1 MVISAGKYE
10 IQRYLPGA
18 LVQWSS
24 VAATEIACPT
34 REEFLGSLLLVDI
47 SGSTKL
53 TAKLSESDRAKG
65 AERISQLLNGFM
77 SQLVNHVEA
86 SGGTVF
92 NFGGDSL
99 LAGWRARSADEI
111 AQATWRS
118 CDCAVR
124 IRERFEGPTMAQ
136 GAIQLRTAVGAGE
149 IALLHLL
156 PRAGQRWLVVSG
168 DCFSQI
174 DHCGQLSDAGE
185 ILLSSDA
192 WRLVSRH
199 ATGQPGRQGT
209 VRFEGIEP
217 YPVAESRKAKVP
229 AVSKNLGVYLPKALR
244 ARLLSPLSEWLADL
258 RSVTAMFAH
267 IPGRDLDGD
276 LGRLNDLVALSISI
290 VTNAGGEVLHTLL
303 HSSGLEVF
311 AVFGLPG
318 ETHADNARRAVLAAL
333 RFSSELDVAGHGLS
347 AGIAT
352 GETFCGALGA
362 AHRSDYT
369 VVGEAANTAA
379 RLASVAAGRI
389 LVDSVTA
396 HETAGHVKFAG
407 PWSLSVPGVR
417 GGVAAFVPL
426 TAQGGAASGGA
437 PALVNRL
444 SELDILTRY
453 VDGIGSQKAGV
464 LLIRG
469 DPGIGK
475 SALLRTFVE
484 RCRDRGLRVLVG
496 GADDIERTAPYFA
509 FRAIIREMVGL
520 GDLRGREA
528 GEKVQRFF
536 DNRPDLAPLA
546 PLLNDAMDLTLPETA
561 EMQAMSGDGRS
572 HNLRKLLIK
581 ILTGMAQ
588 PPVGLIVL
596 EDVHWLDDVSGLLLG
611 RLISGTVPIPI
622 IVSTRNAETAAD
634 LQRWAGL
641 QEFALQS
648 LDLKPLGF
656 EDTTALVRS
665 FMRAE
670 PPSGGFDEVVY
681 AQSAGN
687 PFLIG
692 EICRMISERGAMNS
706 GSASAT
712 PISGNRPS
720 ETALLSIA
728 KVTVLSRTDRLPPD
742 QQVVLKLASALGS
755 TFAAADLAAL
765 PPVQQTDLNIGEC
778 LSRLQN
784 AHLIKPVADRPD
796 HFVFSHAI
804 IRKAIYDSMLAEQR
818 REAHRAIA
826 RTMEESRQPDNAE
839 NLPLILSHWE
849 RAEEAALSFNY
860 LDRVAELRLRQFD
873 NEAVV
878 ELINRFFRT
887 AKELALEINTARRAA
902 AWFLLGEASLNLGR
916 ALPARQAYEEGL
928 RLSGVPLPGSS
939 ASLALHLV
947 LDIAEQVWRRLRHR
961 DATWVLKREIAQ
973 SQSDPFL
980 LAAKAHEDLTRI
992 YYFTSEKLRLVH
1004 ATLRATNLAERNTL
1018 VSPTMAVNY
1027 ASLGAICG
1035 VIPLRRQAAHY
1046 SRIASALSERI
1057 DRPGTRVRVHLLA
1070 GLYQTSIGSWNEA
1083 QDEFDA
1089 GLGHAAAVGDLRRWC
1104 ELAVGLETI
1113 CGPWLLTP
1121 AFNGVA
1127 PWELL
1132 VTRICDEGRR
1142 RGDIQVLG
1150 CGLLGGIRGHA
1161 ALGDREAIAPMLD
1174 ELGQIIT
1181 ERAGGL
1187 ELVHC
1192 VEGASFL
1199 AEQAHGRGER
1209 QVARSWFDRGMQW
1222 CADLNPAMKTRTL
1235 PALVQLFDVAIT
1247 QSDDK
1252 LMAASSVLAKLW
1264 RFARVYPIG
1273 RPAAFLA
1280 EATLRARRGQTRSA
1294 ARAASKAF
1302 DEAVRLAAPAMAAAA
1317 LQHPFGP
1324 ADAAHRRQF
1333 DELLAGT
1340 AAPWGDVIRIDN
1352 GGVDFRAPPSTAP
1365 AMRRQRGWQ

>member
-1 MVISAGKYE
+1 VVISAGKYE

-24 VAATEIACPT
+24 LAATEIACPI

-99 LAGWRARSADEI
+99 LAGWRALSVDEI

-124 IRERFEGPTMAQ
+124 IRERFEGPTTPE
-136 GAIQLRTAVGAGE
+136 GAIQLRTAVGAGD
-149 IALLHLL
+149 IALLHLM
-156 PRAGQRWLVVSG
+156 PRTSQRWLVVSG
-168 DCFSQI
+168 GCFSQV

-192 WRLVSRH
+192 WRLVIRR
-199 ATGQPGRQGT
+199 ATGQPGREGT

-217 YPVAESRKAKVP
+217 YPMVESRKVKVP
-229 AVSKNLGVYLPKALR
+229 AVSKNLGIYLPKALR

-267 IPGRDLDGD
+267 IPGRELDTDLD
-276 LGRLNDLVALSISI
+276 RLNELVALSISI

-318 ETHADNARRAVLAAL
+318 GTHADNARRAVLAAL
-333 RFSSELDVAGHGLS
+333 RFSSELDGAGHGLS
-347 AGIAT
+347 VGIAT

-389 LVDSVTA
+389 LVDSATA
-396 HETAGHVKFAG
+396 HETAGHVTFAG

-426 TAQGGAASGGA
+426 SAQGGVVSGGA
-437 PALVNRL
+437 PALVNRV
-444 SELDILTRY
+444 SELDVLTRY
-453 VDGIGSQKAGV
+453 VDGSGSEKAGV
-464 LLIRG
+464 LVIRG

-496 GADDIERTAPYFA
+496 GADDIERAAPYFA
-509 FRAIIREMVGL
+509 WRAIIRELIGL
-520 GDLRGREA
+520 GDLRGLEA
-528 GEKVQRFF
+528 TEKVHRFF
-536 DNRPDLAPLA
+536 ESRPDLAPLA

-572 HNLRKLLIK
+572 HNLRKLLNK
-581 ILTGMAQ
+581 LLTGMTQ
-588 PPVGLIVL
+588 PVGLIVL
-596 EDVHWLDDVSGLLLG
+596 EDVHWLDEVSGLLLG
-611 RLISGTVPIPI
+611 RLICGAVPIPI
-622 IVSTRNAETAAD
+622 IVSTRNAETAGD

-641 QEFALQS
+641 QEFASQS
-648 LDLKPLGF
+648 LDLMPLGF
-656 EDTTALVRS
+656 EDTTDLIRS
-665 FMRAE
+665 FMRSD

-692 EICRMISERGAMNS
+692 EICRMISERGAMS
-706 GSASAT
+706 GGSAAAT

-720 ETALLSIA
+720 ESALLSIA

-742 QQVVLKLASALGS
+742 QQVLLKLASALGS

-765 PPVQQTDLNIGEC
+765 PPIQQTDLNIGEC

-784 AHLIKPVADRPD
+784 AHLIKPAADRPD

-873 NEAVV
+873 NEVVV

-887 AKELALEINTARRAA
+887 AKELAIEINPARRAA
-902 AWFLLGEASLNLGR
+902 ACFLLGEASLNLGR
-916 ALPARQAYEEGL
+916 AVPARQAYEEGL
-928 RLSGVPLPGSS
+928 RLSGVPLPGSF

-947 LDIAEQVWRRLRHR
+947 LDVGEQVWRRLRHR

-1046 SRIASALSERI
+1046 SRIASALSDRV

-1083 QDEFDA
+1083 KDEFEA

-1121 AFNGVA
+1121 AFNGIA

-1161 ALGDREAIAPMLD
+1161 ALGDREAMAPMLD
-1174 ELGQIIT
+1174 ELGLIIT
-1181 ERAGGL
+1181 DRAGGL

-1199 AEQAHGRGER
+1199 AEQAHGRDAREA
-1209 QVARSWFDRGMQW
+1209 ARSWFDRGMQW

-1235 PALVQLFDVAIT
+1235 PALVRLFDVAIE
-1247 QSDDK
+1247 QGDDK

-1264 RFARVYPIG
+1264 RFARVYPVG
-1273 RPAAFLA
+1273 RPAALLA
-1280 EATLRARRGQTRSA
+1280 EATLRGRLGQTRRA
-1294 ARAASKAF
+1294 ERAASEAF

-1317 LQHPFGP
+1317 LQHPAGP

-1333 DELLAGT
+1333 EELLAGT

-1352 GGVDFRAPPSTAP
+1352 GGVDFRAPPPAAP
-1365 AMRRQRGWQ
+1365 ALHQRGWQ

>member
-1 MVISAGKYE
+1 M
-10 IQRYLPGA
+10 
-18 LVQWSS
+18 
-24 VAATEIACPT
+24 
-34 REEFLGSLLLVDI
+34 
-47 SGSTKL
+47 
-53 TAKLSESDRAKG
+53 TAKLSEGDRAKG

-77 SQLVNHVEA
+77 SQLVNHIEA

-99 LAGWRARSADEI
+99 LAGWRALSADEI

-124 IRERFEGPTMAQ
+124 IRERFEVPTMPE
-136 GAIQLRTAVGAGE
+136 GAIQLRTAVGAGD
-149 IALLHLL
+149 IALLHLM
-156 PRAGQRWLVVSG
+156 PSASQRWLVVSG
-168 DCFSQI
+168 DCFSQV

-192 WRLVSRH
+192 WRLVIRR
-199 ATGQPGRQGT
+199 ATGQPGREGT
-209 VRFEGIEP
+209 IRFEGIEP
-217 YPVAESRKAKVP
+217 YPMVESRKVKVP
-229 AVSKNLGVYLPKALR
+229 AVSKNLGIYLPKALR
-244 ARLLSPLSEWLADL
+244 DRLLSPLSEWLADL

-267 IPGRDLDGD
+267 IPGHELDTDLD
-276 LGRLNDLVALSISI
+276 RLNELVALSISI

-303 HSSGLEVF
+303 HSSGLEVV

-318 ETHADNARRAVLAAL
+318 GTHTDNARRAVLAAL
-333 RFSSELDVAGHGLS
+333 RFSSELDGAGHGLS
-347 AGIAT
+347 VGIAT

-389 LVDSVTA
+389 LVDSATA
-396 HETAGHVKFAG
+396 HETAGHVTFAG

-426 TAQGGAASGGA
+426 SAQGGVVSAGA
-437 PALVNRL
+437 PALVNRV
-444 SELDILTRY
+444 SELDVLTRY
-453 VDGIGSQKAGV
+453 VDESGSEKAGV
-464 LLIRG
+464 LVIRG

-496 GADDIERTAPYFA
+496 GADDIERAAPYFA
-509 FRAIIREMVGL
+509 WRAIIRELIGL
-520 GDLRGREA
+520 GDLRGLEA
-528 GEKVQRFF
+528 TEKVHRFF
-536 DNRPDLAPLA
+536 DSRPDLAPLA

-572 HNLRKLLIK
+572 HNLRKLLYK
-581 ILTGMAQ
+581 LLTGMTQ
-588 PPVGLIVL
+588 PVGLIVL
-596 EDVHWLDDVSGLLLG
+596 EDVHWLDEVSGLLLG
-611 RLISGTVPIPI
+611 RLISGAVPIPI
-622 IVSTRNAETAAD
+622 IVSTRNAETAGD

-648 LDLKPLGF
+648 LDLMPLGF
-656 EDTTALVRS
+656 EDTTDLVRS
-665 FMRAE
+665 FMRSDS
-670 PPSGGFDEVVY
+670 PSGGFDEMVY

-692 EICRMISERGAMNS
+692 EICRMISERGAMS
-706 GSASAT
+706 GGSAAAT

-720 ETALLSIA
+720 ESALLSIA

-742 QQVVLKLASALGS
+742 QQVLLKLASALGS

-765 PPVQQTDLNIGEC
+765 PPIQQTDPNIGEC

-784 AHLIKPVADRPD
+784 AHLIKPAADRPD

-873 NEAVV
+873 NEVVV

-887 AKELALEINTARRAA
+887 AKELAIEINPARRAA
-902 AWFLLGEASLNLGR
+902 ACFLLGEASLNLGR
-916 ALPARQAYEEGL
+916 AVPARQAYEEGL
-928 RLSGVPLPGSS
+928 RLSGVPLPGSF

-947 LDIAEQVWRRLRHR
+947 LDVGEQVWRRLRHR

-1046 SRIASALSERI
+1046 SRIASALSDRV

-1083 QDEFDA
+1083 KDEFEA

-1121 AFNGVA
+1121 AFNGIA

-1161 ALGDREAIAPMLD
+1161 ALGDREAMAPMLD
-1174 ELGQIIT
+1174 ELGLIIT
-1181 ERAGGL
+1181 DRAGGL

-1199 AEQAHGRGER
+1199 AEQAHGHDAREA
-1209 QVARSWFDRGMQW
+1209 ARSWFDRGMQW

-1235 PALVQLFDVAIT
+1235 PALVRLFDVAIE
-1247 QSDDK
+1247 QGDDK

-1264 RFARVYPIG
+1264 RFARVYPVG
-1273 RPAAFLA
+1273 RPAALLA
-1280 EATLRARRGQTRSA
+1280 EATLRGRLGQTRRA
-1294 ARAASKAF
+1294 ERAASEAF

-1317 LQHPFGP
+1317 LQHPAGP

-1333 DELLAGT
+1333 EELLAGT

-1352 GGVDFRAPPSTAP
+1352 GGVDFRAPPPAAP
-1365 AMRRQRGWQ
+1365 TLRQRGWQ

>member
-1 MVISAGKYE
+1 MVISTGKYE

-24 VAATEIACPT
+24 VAATEIAGPI
-34 REEFLGSLLLVDI
+34 REGFPGSLLLVDI

-86 SGGTVF
+86 CGGTVF

-124 IRERFEGPTMAQ
+124 IRERFEGPAVPEGT
-136 GAIQLRTAVGAGE
+136 IQLRTAVGSGD
-149 IALLHLL
+149 IALLHLM

-168 DCFSQI
+168 DCFSQV

-192 WRLVSRH
+192 WQLVSRR
-199 ATGQPGRQGT
+199 ATGQPGREGT

-217 YPVAESRKAKVP
+217 YPVGESRKVKAP
-229 AVSKNLGVYLPKALR
+229 TVSKNLGIYLPKALR

-267 IPGRDLDGD
+267 IPGRELDTDLD
-276 LGRLNDLVALSISI
+276 RLNGLVALSISI

-318 ETHADNARRAVLAAL
+318 ETHADNARRAVVAAL
-333 RFSSELDVAGHGLS
+333 RFSSELDGAGHGLS
-347 AGIAT
+347 VGIAT

-389 LVDSVTA
+389 LVDSATA
-396 HETAGHVKFAG
+396 HETAGYVTFAG

-426 TAQGGAASGGA
+426 SAQGGAASNGA
-437 PALVNRL
+437 PALVNRV
-444 SELDILTRY
+444 SELDVLTRY
-453 VDGIGSQKAGV
+453 VGGTGTEKAGV
-464 LLIRG
+464 LVIRG

-496 GADDIERTAPYFA
+496 GADDIERAAPYFA
-509 FRAIIREMVGL
+509 WRGIIRELIGL
-520 GDLRGREA
+520 GDLRGHEA
-528 GEKVQRFF
+528 TEKVHRFF
-536 DNRPDLAPLA
+536 ESRPDLAPLA

-561 EMQAMSGDGRS
+561 EMQAVSGDGRS
-572 HNLRKLLIK
+572 HNLRKLLSK
-581 ILTGMAQ
+581 LLTGMAQ

-596 EDVHWLDDVSGLLLG
+596 EDVHWLDEVSGLLLG
-611 RLISGTVPIPI
+611 RLISGAVPIPV

-648 LDLKPLGF
+648 LDLMPLGF

-665 FMRAE
+665 FMSAD

-692 EICRMISERGAMNS
+692 EICRMIGERGAMNG
-706 GSASAT
+706 GSAAAT
-712 PISGNRPS
+712 PMNGNRPS

-742 QQVVLKLASALGS
+742 QQVLLKLASALGS

-765 PPVQQTDLNIGEC
+765 PPVQQSDLNIGEC
-778 LSRLQN
+778 LSRLQK
-784 AHLIKPVADRPD
+784 AHLIKPAADRPD

-878 ELINRFFRT
+878 ELIGRFFRT
-887 AKELALEINTARRAA
+887 ANELAIEIDPARRAA
-902 AWFLLGEASLNLGR
+902 ACFLLGEASLNLGR
-916 ALPARQAYEEGL
+916 AIPARQAYEEGL
-928 RLSGVPLPGSS
+928 RLSGVPLPGSF

-947 LDIAEQVWRRLRHR
+947 LDVGEQVWRRLRHR
-961 DATWVLKREIAQ
+961 DATWVLKREVAQ
-973 SQSDPFL
+973 AQSDPFL

-1018 VSPTMAVNY
+1018 VSPTMAVSY

-1070 GLYQTSIGSWNEA
+1070 GLYQTSIGKWNEA
-1083 QDEFDA
+1083 KDEFEA

-1113 CGPWLLTP
+1113 CGPWLLTS

-1127 PWELL
+1127 PWETL

-1161 ALGDREAIAPMLD
+1161 ALGGRDAMAPMLN
-1174 ELGQIIT
+1174 ELAQIIT
-1181 ERAGGL
+1181 DRAGGL

-1199 AEQAHGRGER
+1199 AEEAYGRGER
-1209 QVARSWFDRGMQW
+1209 EVAKFWFDRGMQW

-1235 PALVQLFDVAIT
+1235 PALVRLFDVAIE
-1247 QSDDK
+1247 QGDDK
-1252 LMAASSVLAKLW
+1252 LMAANSVLTKLW
-1264 RFARVYPIG
+1264 RFARVYPVG

-1280 EATLRARRGQTRSA
+1280 EATLRARLGQTHRA
-1294 ARAASKAF
+1294 KRAASKAF
-1302 DEAVRLAAPAMAAAA
+1302 NDAVRLAAPAMAAAA
-1317 LQHPFGP
+1317 LQHPAGP
-1324 ADAAHRRQF
+1324 GDATHRRQF
-1333 DELLAGT
+1333 EELLTGT
-1340 AAPWGDVIRIDN
+1340 PAPWGDVIRIDN
-1352 GGVDFRAPPSTAP
+1352 GSVDFRAPPLEAP
-1365 AMRRQRGWQ
+1365 ALGQRGWQ